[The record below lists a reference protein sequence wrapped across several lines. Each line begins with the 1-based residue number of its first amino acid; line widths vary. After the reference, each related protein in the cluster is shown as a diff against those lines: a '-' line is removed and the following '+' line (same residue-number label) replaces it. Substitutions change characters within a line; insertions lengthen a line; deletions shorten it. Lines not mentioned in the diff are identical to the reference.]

1 MTTPSR
7 LPQQLDSYDEWKR
20 RLVAYVARLQ
30 PWLQKLGLYTA
41 EAHRAIQRS
50 LDLLGRDR
58 ITVAVV
64 GEFSRGKTELINALF
79 FPDYGFRLLPTDA
92 GRTTMCPAE
101 IFHDPKAP
109 KPYLRLLPVETRLD
123 DVSLADLRR
132 TPSRWVEYDLD
143 LTEPEHVA
151 EVMRELTAT
160 RHVSPAE
167 AVQLGLFHPRLAEE
181 DLSGRLGIVEIPRWR
196 HALINIPHPLLQR
209 GLTIL
214 DTPGLNAVGHEP
226 ELTYQLLP
234 AAQAILF
241 ILAADT
247 GVTRSDLEM
256 WQQCVRGPK
265 RGDSG
270 LLVVLNKTDTL
281 WDELRTPLEIERT
294 IARQRRDVARLL
306 NLDVE
311 RIFPTSAQKGLLAHL
326 TGDTVLAH
334 RAGLPALEYALGAR
348 VLAAKHE
355 IVRTEV
361 AREVGDALETVRS
374 ILSAKL
380 SSTRR
385 QFAELAELEGQSES
399 AISQLY
405 RRAQRDKEAYEANVN
420 ILEQQSTTFREHTQQ
435 LVAALDPQ
443 RLEAL
448 FDTARREMT
457 GAWTTH
463 GLNDA
468 MRTLIDDLRNTMRA
482 VNDQTHEAR
491 KLLRAL
497 YRRFQVDHGVE
508 VSLPTM
514 FSLMKHQVELD
525 LLHKEAE
532 AFRRSPKT
540 LLTEQHFVVRRY
552 FRTIITRAREIFRN
566 ANDEVSR
573 WLEIALEPL
582 QHAMRNRREG
592 LLRQVEDLREAGRS
606 RSELKQRLAALAYDV
621 RVLEH
626 QGRVLDKVHRR
637 LERICAAPAA
647 PRAEEQDGAEPRPA
661 TA

>member
-1 MTTPSR
+1 VTTPSR

-79 FPDYGFRLLPTDA
+79 FPDCGFRLLPTDA
-92 GRTTMCPAE
+92 GRTTMCPTE
-101 IFHDPKAP
+101 LFHDPKAA

-123 DVSLADLRR
+123 DVSLAELRR
-132 TPSRWVEYDLD
+132 TPSRWVEYELD
-143 LTEPEHVA
+143 LSDPDSVA
-151 EVMRELTAT
+151 EVMSQLTAT

-196 HALINIPHPLLQR
+196 HALVSIPHPLLQR

-234 AAQAILF
+234 SAQAILF

-265 RGDSG
+265 RGDGS

-281 WDELRTPLEIERT
+281 WDELRTPLEVERT

-306 NLDVE
+306 NLDIE

-326 TGDTVLAH
+326 SGDGLLAH
-334 RAGLPALEYALGAR
+334 RAGLPALEQALGTR

-361 AREVGDALETVRS
+361 AREINDALETVRS

-385 QFAELAELEGQSES
+385 QHAELAELEGQSES
-399 AISQLY
+399 AITQLY
-405 RRAQRDKEAYEANVN
+405 RRAQRDKEAYEGNVAV
-420 ILEQQSTTFREHTQQ
+420 LEQQSAAFREHTQQ
-435 LVAALDPQ
+435 LAEALDPQ
-443 RLEAL
+443 RLEAM
-448 FDTARREMT
+448 FETARGAMT

-463 GLNDA
+463 GLNEA
-468 MRTLIDDLRNTMRA
+468 MRTLVEELRASMRT

-514 FSLMKHQVELD
+514 FSLMRHQVELD

-532 AFRRSPKT
+532 AFRKSPKT
-540 LLTEQHFVVRRY
+540 LLMEQHFVVRRY
-552 FRTIITRAREIFRN
+552 SRTIMSRAREIFAN

-582 QHAMRNRREG
+582 QHAMRNRREA
-592 LLRQVEDLREAGRS
+592 LLRQVDDLREAGRS
-606 RSELKQRLAALAYDV
+606 RSEMKQRLAALAYDV

-626 QGRVLDKVHRR
+626 QSRVLDKVQRR
-637 LERICAAPAA
+637 LERICTPPAAPATDRQEDA
-647 PRAEEQDGAEPRPA
+647 APRPA

>member
-1 MTTPSR
+1 MTSSR
-7 LPQQLDSYDEWKR
+7 LPKHLDTYDEWKK
-20 RLVAYVARLQ
+20 RLVAFIGRLQ
-30 PWLQKLGLYTA
+30 PWLQRLGLYTA

-50 LDLLGRDR
+50 LELLARDR

-79 FPDYGFRLLPTDA
+79 FADYGFRLLPTDA
-92 GRTTMCPAE
+92 GRTTMCPTE
-101 IFHDPKAP
+101 LLHDPKAP

-123 DVSLADLRR
+123 DVSLAELRR
-132 TPSRWVEYDLD
+132 TPSRWVEYELD
-143 LTEPEHVA
+143 LSEPDHVA

-167 AVQLGLFHPRLAEE
+167 AVQLGLFHPSLAEE
-181 DLSGRLGIVEIPRWR
+181 DFSGRLGIVEIPRWR
-196 HALINIPHPLLQR
+196 HALVSLPHPLLQH

-241 ILAADT
+241 ILSADT

-281 WDELRTPLEIERT
+281 WDELRSPLEIERT
-294 IARQRRDVARLL
+294 ISRQRREVARLL

-311 RIFPTSAQKGLLAHL
+311 RVFPTSAQKGLLAHL
-326 TGDTVLAH
+326 TDDAALAH
-334 RAGLPALEYALGAR
+334 RAGLPALELALGSR
-348 VLAAKHE
+348 VLAAKHD
-355 IVRTEV
+355 IVRSEV
-361 AREVGDALETVRS
+361 TREVMDALETVRS
-374 ILSAKL
+374 ILGAKL
-380 SSTRR
+380 SGTRK
-385 QFAELAELEGQSES
+385 QHMELGQIENQSEA
-399 AISQLY
+399 AIAQLY
-405 RRAQRDKEAYEANVN
+405 KRAQRDKEAYEENLTV
-420 ILEQQSTTFREHTQQ
+420 LEKQSAVFREHTQQ
-435 LVAALDPQ
+435 LVEALDPR
-443 RLEAL
+443 RLETL
-448 FDTARREMT
+448 LENARRQMA

-463 GLNDA
+463 GLTEA
-468 MRTLIDDLRNTMRA
+468 MRGLFDELRGTMRD

-491 KLLRAL
+491 KLLRTL

-525 LLHKEAE
+525 LLYKEAE
-532 AFRRSPKT
+532 AFRKSPKT
-540 LLTEQHFVVRRY
+540 LLSEQHFVIRRY
-552 FRTIITRAREIFRN
+552 FRTILSRVREIFHG
-566 ANDEVSR
+566 AYEEVTH
-573 WLEIALEPL
+573 WLNIALEPL
-582 QHAMRNRREG
+582 QHAMRNRREA
-592 LLRQVEDLREAGRS
+592 LLRQVDDLREAGRS
-606 RSELKQRLAALAYDV
+606 RHELKQRLSALASDV
-621 RVLEH
+621 KVLEH
-626 QGRVLDKVHRR
+626 ESRMLHKVQRR
-637 LERICAAPAA
+637 LEHLSTLPAA
-647 PRAEEQDGAEPRPA
+647 PPAGETPEQDIPRPA

>member
-7 LPQQLDSYDEWKR
+7 LPLQLDTYDEWKR
-20 RLVAYVARLQ
+20 RLVAYITRLQ

-50 LDLLGRDR
+50 LELLGKDR

-92 GRTTMCPAE
+92 GRTTMCPTE
-101 IFHDPKAP
+101 IFHDPKAT

-123 DVSLADLRR
+123 EVSLAELRR
-132 TPSRWVEYDLD
+132 TPSRWVEFELN
-143 LTEPEHVA
+143 LSEPDHAA

-196 HALINIPHPLLQR
+196 HALINVPHPLLQR

-234 AAQAILF
+234 SAQAILF

-265 RGDSG
+265 RGDNG
-270 LLVVLNKTDTL
+270 LMVVLNKTDTL
-281 WDELRTPLEIERT
+281 WDELRSPLEIERT
-294 IARQRRDVARLL
+294 IARQRREVARLL
-306 NLDVE
+306 NLEVD
-311 RIFPTSAQKGLLAHL
+311 RIFPTSAQKGLLAHR
-326 TGDTVLAH
+326 TSDNVLAH
-334 RAGLPALEYALGAR
+334 RAGLPALESALGTR
-348 VLAAKHE
+348 LLAAKHE
-355 IVRTEV
+355 IIRNEV
-361 AREVGDALETVRS
+361 AREVNDALETVHS

-385 QFAELAELEGQSES
+385 QHAELAELEDQSEN
-399 AISQLY
+399 AITQLY
-405 RRAQRDKEAYEANVN
+405 RRAQRDKEAYEENAA
-420 ILEQQSTTFREHTQQ
+420 IFEQHSAAFRDRAQELAT
-435 LVAALDPQ
+435 ALDPQ
-443 RLEAL
+443 RLEDL
-448 FDTARREMT
+448 LDSSRRDMV

-463 GLNDA
+463 GLSSS
-468 MRTLIDDLRNTMRA
+468 MRTLLEELRATMRT
-482 VNDQTHEAR
+482 VNDRTHEAR
-491 KLLRAL
+491 KLLRGL

-532 AFRRSPKT
+532 AFRRSPKM

-552 FRTIITRAREIFRN
+552 FRTILSRARDIFHN
-566 ANDEVSR
+566 AHDEVSR

-582 QHAMRNRREG
+582 QHAMRNRREA

-606 RSELKQRLAALAYDV
+606 RSELKQRLATLAYDV

-626 QGRVLDKVHRR
+626 QARVLDKVRRR
-637 LERICAAPAA
+637 LDRLCTPPAV
-647 PRAEEQDGAEPRPA
+647 AEQKEDDRDARPA